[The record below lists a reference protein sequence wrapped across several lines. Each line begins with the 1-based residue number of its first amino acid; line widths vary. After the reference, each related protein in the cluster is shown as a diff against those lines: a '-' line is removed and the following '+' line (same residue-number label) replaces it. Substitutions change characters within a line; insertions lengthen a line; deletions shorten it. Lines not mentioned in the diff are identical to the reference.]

1 MATSNSTDFEQVNEV
16 LDKKDLQIIIK
27 LIRDVVGDIY
37 RDIWIKRN
45 SWK

>member
-1 MATSNSTDFEQVNEV
+1 MEV
-16 LDKKDLQIIIK
+16 KTKKSFNDLLEALEGKDIEIIKK
-27 LIRDVVGDIY
+27 LIRNVIADVY